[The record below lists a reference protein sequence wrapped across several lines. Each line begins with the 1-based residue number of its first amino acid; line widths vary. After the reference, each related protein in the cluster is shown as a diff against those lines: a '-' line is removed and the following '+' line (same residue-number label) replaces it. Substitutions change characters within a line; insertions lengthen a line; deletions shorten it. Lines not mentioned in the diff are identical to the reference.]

1 MIRYNIGCGDKKW
14 KGFVNVDIEKS
25 VKPDILM
32 DIRHSQLP
40 CGKGEASEI
49 WMFHTI
55 EHITKNNWKGI
66 FIEFNRALKNDGVL
80 NLAYPE
86 FIKCV
91 ENWKNNKHDDRQY
104 WEATLYGRQLYPG
117 DFHVAIC
124 DTDEITG
131 MLKDYG
137 FGKIRS
143 APEQEP
149 NEYYTVLTCRRMHE
163 IVSRESL
170 MSKEVFAA

>member
-1 MIRYNIGCGDKKW
+1 MTRFNVGCGDKKW
-14 KGFVNVDIEKS
+14 KDFINIDIEHT

-40 CGKGEASEI
+40 CKKGEADEI

-55 EHITKNNWKGI
+55 EHITKNFWKSI
-66 FIEFNRALKNDGVL
+66 FIEFNRALKTNGVL

-117 DFHVAIC
+117 DYHVAIC
-124 DTDEITG
+124 DTNEITG
-131 MLKDYG
+131 MLKDFG
-137 FGKIRS
+137 FGNIRS
-143 APEQEP
+143 APEAEP
-149 NEYYTVLTCRRMHE
+149 NAYYTVLTCKRVND

-170 MSKEVFAA
+170 MASEIFA